1 MLERLSGRLLCW
13 AEKWLCKNSCLLV
26 SRSALMEEN
35 VCQLCK
41 AREFRLRRK
50 GGGDAEEGKDGV
62 VGMGGV
68 GGRERLGD
76 L

>member
-1 MLERLSGRLLCW
+1 MCW
-13 AEKWLCKNSCLLV
+13 AEKWLCKNSCLLL
-26 SRSALMEEN
+26 SKSALMEES
-35 VCQLCK
+35 VCQLRK

-50 GGGDAEEGKDGV
+50 GRGDAEGRKDGV

>member
-1 MLERLSGRLLCW
+1 
-13 AEKWLCKNSCLLV
+13 
-26 SRSALMEEN
+26 MEEN

>member
-1 MLERLSGRLLCW
+1 
-13 AEKWLCKNSCLLV
+13 
-26 SRSALMEEN
+26 MEEN

-50 GGGDAEEGKDGV
+50 GRGDAEEGKDGV